1 MLRRR
6 SAEVLATRRLRA
18 VRRRPMALTRS
29 SAPRAP
35 LADTPAASE
44 AACEL
49 TILMPCLNE
58 ARTIGRCIDKAM
70 QFLAK
75 NQIAG
80 EVLIADN
87 GSTDGSFR
95 VARDHGARV
104 VFIEAKG
111 YGAALLGGIRAARGR
126 FVIMG
131 DSDDSYDFARLEAF
145 VARLREGFDLVM
157 GNRFR
162 GGILPGAMPFL
173 HRYLGNPVLSMIGR
187 LFSGSPCR
195 DFHCGL
201 RGFRRDAILALGL
214 RAQGMEFATEMVVK
228 AAQHRLRVTEVPT
241 TLSPD
246 GRGRPPHL
254 RTWRDGWR
262 HLRFMF
268 LYSPFWLFLA
278 PGAVLFTAGFT
289 AMAALVGGPV
299 ALGTVTFDVN
309 TLYYAGLAVS
319 VGFQAMLFWAFA
331 KMYGA
336 RTGITPRDARFEAL
350 IAHITLERALGVA
363 TVLLTA
369 GIGLAIG
376 AVHYWETQHFGPLP
390 LASLLRVIIPSGAL
404 VSMGLQVIEGAF
416 FMALLGIAELPKST
430 TVANDAAP
438 ALKTAS

>member
-1 MLRRR
+1 MSLQQGAQLSLKRRLPAMRR
-6 SAEVLATRRLRA
+6 SRQGLAGIRFTPVSQRETKA
-18 VRRRPMALTRS
+18 IV
-29 SAPRAP
+29 APTAG
-35 LADTPAASE
+35 
-44 AACEL
+44 AACEV

-58 ARTIGRCIDKAM
+58 ALTIGRCIDKAN
-70 QFLAK
+70 QFLAR
-75 NQIAG
+75 NNIDG

-131 DSDDSYDFARLEAF
+131 DSDDSYDFARLDAF

-162 GGILPGAMPFL
+162 GGILPGAMPLL
-173 HRYLGNPVLSMIGR
+173 HRYLGNPVLSWIGR

-201 RGFRRDAILALGL
+201 RGFRRDAILDIGL
-214 RAQGMEFATEMVVK
+214 RSSGMEFATEMVVK

-241 TLSPD
+241 TLAPD

-268 LYSPFWLFLA
+268 LYSPRWLFLV
-278 PGAVLFTAGFT
+278 PGATLFTTGLMIMALLIPGPRAIGDVTLDVDTLFY
-289 AMAALVGGPV
+289 AAL
-299 ALGTVTFDVN
+299 
-309 TLYYAGLAVS
+309 AVP

-336 RTGITPRDARFEAL
+336 RTGMVPPDKRFEAL
-350 IAHITLERALGVA
+350 IDKLSLERALIVA
-363 TVLLTA
+363 GVLLLS
-369 GIGLAIG
+369 GLGLAVD
-376 AVHYWETQHFGPLP
+376 AVHYWQAHNFGALP
-390 LASLLRVIIPSGAL
+390 LANVLHIIIPSGAL
-404 VSMGLQVIEGAF
+404 ISLGVQVIEGAF
-416 FMALLGIAELPKST
+416 FMALLGIAELPKL
-430 TVANDAAP
+430 ARAA
-438 ALKTAS
+438 S